1 MALMDDI
8 RSDLIDESAS
18 VSNTLRKA
26 KMLAYDLE
34 LPEFREWVDS
44 ELNGYTDRSKVPSYR
59 RFRPNNRG
67 TFSGPFQ
74 SLVRNMPLPT
84 YGLPEHIKNFAE
96 NLIFSQGVG
105 ELEGMLILKG
115 KSLQRVWPQEMVI
128 LARDA
133 IQMDGGMVLVD
144 AHKPVPAHLISG
156 ILDQVKNKLLDFI
169 LGLQEN
175 NITSENLKNGE
186 VKQETVR
193 NLFNIN
199 IYGDH
204 NIVSSGENVQQQ
216 ASPIRKGDIASLLD
230 YLSKHEVSKKDL
242 RELKRAISAEPNAS
256 KGKLGP
262 KVQAWLGEMV
272 SKAYSEAW
280 KITLT
285 EAPKVLMDALR
296 SYYGG

>member
-1 MALMDDI
+1 MSLIDNI
-8 RSDLIDESAS
+8 RSDLTNESADLA
-18 VSNTLRKA
+18 NTLRKA
-26 KMLAYDLE
+26 EILASAIG
-34 LPEFREWVDS
+34 LPEFREWVDF
-44 ELNGYTDRSKVPSYR
+44 ELSGYPDRDKVPSYR
-59 RFRPNNRG
+59 QFRATNLG
-67 TFSGPFQ
+67 TFSGPFE
-74 SLVRNMPLPT
+74 SGVRNMVLPT
-84 YGLPEHIKNFAE
+84 YNLPDQIKDLAEH
-96 NLIFSQGVG
+96 LIFFDGIG
-105 ELEGMLILKG
+105 ALEAQASRSYQWK
-115 KSLQRVWPQEMVI
+115 WPQEMVI

-156 ILDQVKNKLLDFI
+156 ILDRVKNKLLDFI

-204 NIVSSGENVQQQ
+204 NIVASGENVQQQ
-216 ASPIRKGDIASLLD
+216 ANPIRKGDIASLLD
-230 YLSKHEVSKKDL
+230 HLSKHKVGKKDL
-242 RELKRAISAEPNAS
+242 RELKRAISAEPNATE
-256 KGKLGP
+256 GKLGP